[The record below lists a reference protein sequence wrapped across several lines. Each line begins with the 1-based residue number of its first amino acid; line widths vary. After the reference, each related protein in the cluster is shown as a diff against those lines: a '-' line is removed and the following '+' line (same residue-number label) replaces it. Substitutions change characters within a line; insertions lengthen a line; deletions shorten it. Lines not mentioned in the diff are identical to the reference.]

1 MQGVSDI
8 FQIQA
13 SWSYNQ
19 YSALNFGAGLVVC
32 PGPVQLYVVTDN
44 FLAFINPKLAKATNV
59 RLGVNLVFER
69 LNRNHMLTYDR

>member
-1 MQGVSDI
+1 MPW
-8 FQIQA
+8 A
-13 SWSYNQ
+13 
-19 YSALNFGAGLVVC
+19 GAA
-32 PGPVQLYVVTDN
+32 VVTDN